1 MIDIKYG
8 EVRMKMSE
16 KTKMVGFKYEG
27 HASRIQRMESSR
39 LGRVE
44 FQKIVSDV
52 NKKGRKI
59 FQESR
64 LMSLK

>member
-1 MIDIKYG
+1 MG
-8 EVRMKMSE
+8 E

-27 HASRIQRMESSR
+27 SPSRIKRIESSH
-39 LGRVE
+39 LSRVE

-59 FQESR
+59 FQVSR